1 MKFKIW
7 NRLILGIG
15 AVFVALVGIA
25 VFLLGLLVDGIP
37 LQGLT
42 QQPATLS
49 RWVVII
55 CGLLLFLFG
64 VYVLSL
70 PGRSRRDKG
79 AFIARQTDTGEL
91 RISLR
96 AMESLVQ
103 KCLEQHSEMVLKGLS
118 IENRRD
124 GVVIDLKLALAG
136 NVFIPQAVAA
146 LQKQVREH
154 ILASS
159 GVDIK
164 EVRVSVDTADGIARE
179 SPYILSG
186 AATVSQPDDGKPVE
200 KTETLPETE
209 GRKDE
214 TV

>member
-1 MKFKIW
+1 
-7 NRLILGIG
+7 
-15 AVFVALVGIA
+15 
-25 VFLLGLLVDGIP
+25 
-37 LQGLT
+37 
-42 QQPATLS
+42 
-49 RWVVII
+49 
-55 CGLLLFLFG
+55 
-64 VYVLSL
+64 
-70 PGRSRRDKG
+70 
-79 AFIARQTDTGEL
+79 
-91 RISLR
+91 
-96 AMESLVQ
+96 
-103 KCLEQHSEMVLKGLS
+103 MVLKGLS

-186 AATVSQPDDGKPVE
+186 AAAPVPQPDDGPPDE